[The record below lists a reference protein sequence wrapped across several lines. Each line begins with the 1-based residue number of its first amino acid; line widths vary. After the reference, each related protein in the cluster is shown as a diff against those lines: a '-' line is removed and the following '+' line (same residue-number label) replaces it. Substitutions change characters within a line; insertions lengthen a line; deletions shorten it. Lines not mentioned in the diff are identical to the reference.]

1 MYDVIVI
8 GGGPAALSA
17 ALNLK
22 IREKRFIVLSGNE
35 KLTNLTKAPSIKNY
49 LGFSGISG
57 KNLLSLFNS
66 HAKSMNIEI
75 INEIAY
81 NILDMGDYFSINTGN
96 NYYDSKTLIIATGQA
111 KDDLMEG
118 EDRYL
123 GRGVGYCATCDGP
136 LFKNKTIAII
146 AENEEGEKEA
156 KFLSE
161 ICSTIYYLPL
171 YKMEN
176 SIFDDIKVIN
186 ETPIAIIGDGNRVT
200 SLKTTKRIINV
211 NGIFI
216 IRNILPINQLIEGL
230 ELENGS
236 IKVDKNMSTSIP
248 GICACGDCTGKP
260 FQISKAVGEG
270 NIAALTVVSYIDGNR
285 R

>member
-1 MYDVIVI
+1 
-8 GGGPAALSA
+8 
-17 ALNLK
+17 
-22 IREKRFIVLSGNE
+22 
-35 KLTNLTKAPSIKNY
+35 
-49 LGFSGISG
+49 
-57 KNLLSLFNS
+57 
-66 HAKSMNIEI
+66 
-75 INEIAY
+75 
-81 NILDMGDYFSINTGN
+81 MGDYFSINTGN

-186 ETPIAIIGDGNRVT
+186 ETPIAHYWRW
-200 SLKTTKRIINV
+200 
-211 NGIFI
+211 
-216 IRNILPINQLIEGL
+216 Q
-230 ELENGS
+230 
-236 IKVDKNMSTSIP
+236 
-248 GICACGDCTGKP
+248 
-260 FQISKAVGEG
+260 
-270 NIAALTVVSYIDGNR
+270 
-285 R
+285 